1 MLTSTR
7 LNNYSYL
14 TEAIKDSVSFE
25 KAASYYGLNF
35 NRAGFALCPF
45 HAEKTPSFKAFQ
57 DGGHCFGCGWHGDV
71 INFVR
76 DMFGLTFPA
85 ALEKINDD
93 FCLAL
98 PINRTLTLREQ
109 RDAQRRHNEL
119 LAERERRE
127 AEKQAYEDL
136 YWKLWDEWCRLD
148 RNRMAYAPQN
158 LDEEWN
164 PLFVEALQKID
175 YQSYLI
181 DTLL

>member
-71 INFVR
+71 IKFVR

-109 RDAQRRHNEL
+109 RETKQKHEKIIREKAIQEL
-119 LAERERRE
+119 KNA
-127 AEKQAYEDL
+127 AYEAL
-136 YWKLWDEWCRLD
+136 YNALWDEYARLD
-148 RNRMAYAPQN
+148 KIIMDRAPKSPNEDFDQ
-158 LDEEWN
+158 LY
-164 PLFVEALQKID
+164 VEAVKRIG
-175 YQSYLI
+175 YIEYLI
-181 DTLL
+181 DELL